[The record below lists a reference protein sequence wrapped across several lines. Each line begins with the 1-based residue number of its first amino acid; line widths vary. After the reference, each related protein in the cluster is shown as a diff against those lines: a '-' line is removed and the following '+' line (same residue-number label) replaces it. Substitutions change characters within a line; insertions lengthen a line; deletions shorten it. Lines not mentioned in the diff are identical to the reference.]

1 MKKQYISPS
10 STSCRLQMM
19 QIICASKVGVIKGS
33 FDQEGQVY

>member
-19 QIICASKVGVIKGS
+19 QIICASKVGVTSGTFNDENIIN
-33 FDQEGQVY
+33 